1 MFENSKQN
9 NKAVSPVIGV
19 ILMVAIT
26 VILAAIIGVV
36 VLDFGGDIS
45 ESPPSSTFSMSV
57 SDNTATITHE
67 GGETVDGDSIS
78 ILIDGDEA
86 PSEDVEGLEDGSSIS
101 SGNNFTVDVE
111 DDDEGK
117 ELRIV
122 WETSDGER
130 SVTLFQQTI

>member
-57 SDNTATITHE
+57 SENTATITHE

-78 ILIDGDEA
+78 ILIDGDDA
-86 PSEDVEGLEDGSSIS
+86 PSEEVEELEGNILS

-111 DDDEGK
+111 GDEGK